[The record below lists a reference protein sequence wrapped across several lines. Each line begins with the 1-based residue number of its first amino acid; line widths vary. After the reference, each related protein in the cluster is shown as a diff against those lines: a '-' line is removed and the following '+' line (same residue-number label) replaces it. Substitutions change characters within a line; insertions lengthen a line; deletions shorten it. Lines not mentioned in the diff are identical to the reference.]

1 MRAHDGPERWK
12 EGSFVLELDFVDA
25 EPTSDT
31 DVDVDDPGRAFAES
45 AQAQAQARAQAR
57 RIAHGLHR
65 RTMSA
70 VPDVDVRPRP
80 KTPKNAG
87 QGFRSLQAVA
97 PRPLT
102 QVLSP
107 RRRDADEYDGRPFW
121 KPR

>member
-1 MRAHDGPERWK
+1 
-12 EGSFVLELDFVDA
+12 
-25 EPTSDT
+25 
-31 DVDVDDPGRAFAES
+31 
-45 AQAQAQARAQAR
+45 
-57 RIAHGLHR
+57 
-65 RTMSA
+65 MSA